1 LPIKDRRLIL
11 VVSLIVITSALAY
24 GLGWSKI
31 LAVDSISITG
41 TEQSSLITSQ
51 LVAGESKIRVGE
63 PLARINP
70 RTESNLIE
78 DLEWIA
84 GANVSRN
91 WWSGEV
97 KIQITERVPVAVF
110 KESLASNDPKYLT
123 SDGVEFSSP
132 QKFSNLAE
140 ISLGQSSKSERRRI
154 ASFVSHLPPGLVGSL
169 LGLEISTD
177 REIGMQMS
185 QGKKTLSVNWG
196 AGNSATDIAV
206 KSKVLVGLLALPENK
221 KISEVDLSIANSP
234 IVR

>member
-1 LPIKDRRLIL
+1 MPIKARRLIL

-84 GANVSRN
+84 SANVSRN

-140 ISLGQSSKSERRRI
+140 ISLGQSSKIERRTI
-154 ASFVSHLPPGLVGSL
+154 ASFVSHLPSELVGSL
-169 LGLEISTD
+169 LGLQISAD
-177 REIGMQMS
+177 REIGMQMGH
-185 QGKKTLSVNWG
+185 GKKTLSVNWG
-196 AGNSATDIAV
+196 AGNSTTDIAV

>member
-1 LPIKDRRLIL
+1 MPIKARRLIF
-11 VVSLIVITSALAY
+11 VVSLIAIISALAY

-84 GANVSRN
+84 SANVSRN

-132 QKFSNLAE
+132 LKFSNLAE
-140 ISLGQSSKSERRRI
+140 ISLGQSSKIERRTI
-154 ASFVSHLPPGLVGSL
+154 ASFVSHLPSELVGSL
-169 LGLEISTD
+169 LGLQISAD
-177 REIGMQMS
+177 REIGMQMGH
-185 QGKKTLSVNWG
+185 GKKTLSVNWG
-196 AGNSATDIAV
+196 AGNSTTDIAV

>member
-1 LPIKDRRLIL
+1 LPIKARRLIL

-84 GANVSRN
+84 SANVSRN

-140 ISLGQSSKSERRRI
+140 ISLGQSSKIERRTI
-154 ASFVSHLPPGLVGSL
+154 ASFVSHLPSELVGSL
-169 LGLEISTD
+169 LGLQISAD
-177 REIGMQMS
+177 REIGMQMGH
-185 QGKKTLSVNWG
+185 GKKTLSVNWG
-196 AGNSATDIAV
+196 AGNSTTDIAV

>member
-1 LPIKDRRLIL
+1 LPIKARRLIF
-11 VVSLIVITSALAY
+11 VVSLIAIISALAY

-84 GANVSRN
+84 SANVSRN

-132 QKFSNLAE
+132 LKFSNLAE
-140 ISLGQSSKSERRRI
+140 ISLGQSSKIERRTI
-154 ASFVSHLPPGLVGSL
+154 ASFVSHLPSELVGSL
-169 LGLEISTD
+169 LGLQISAD
-177 REIGMQMS
+177 REIGMQMGH
-185 QGKKTLSVNWG
+185 GKKTLSVNWG
-196 AGNSATDIAV
+196 AGNSTTDIAV

>member
-1 LPIKDRRLIL
+1 MPIKARRLIF
-11 VVSLIVITSALAY
+11 VVSLIAIISALAY

-41 TEQSSLITSQ
+41 TEQSSLITSK

-97 KIQITERVPVAVF
+97 KIQIIERVPVAVF

-140 ISLGQSSKSERRRI
+140 ISLGQSSKIERRTI
-154 ASFVSHLPPGLVGSL
+154 ASFVSHLPSELVGSL
-169 LGLEISTD
+169 LGLQISAD
-177 REIGMQMS
+177 REIGMQMGH
-185 QGKKTLSVNWG
+185 GKKTLSVNWG
-196 AGNSATDIAV
+196 AGNSTTDIAV

>member
-1 LPIKDRRLIL
+1 MPIKARRLIF
-11 VVSLIVITSALAY
+11 VVSLIAIISALAY

-84 GANVSRN
+84 SANVSRN

-140 ISLGQSSKSERRRI
+140 ISLGQSSKIERRTI
-154 ASFVSHLPPGLVGSL
+154 ASFVSHLPSELVGSL
-169 LGLEISTD
+169 LGLQISAD
-177 REIGMQMS
+177 REIGMQMGH
-185 QGKKTLSVNWG
+185 GKKTLSVNWG
-196 AGNSATDIAV
+196 AGNSTTDIAV

>member
-1 LPIKDRRLIL
+1 LPIKARRLIF
-11 VVSLIVITSALAY
+11 VVSLIAIISALAY

-84 GANVSRN
+84 SANVSRN

-140 ISLGQSSKSERRRI
+140 ISLGQSSKIERRTI
-154 ASFVSHLPPGLVGSL
+154 ASFVSHLPSELVGSL
-169 LGLEISTD
+169 LGLQISAD
-177 REIGMQMS
+177 REIGMQMGH
-185 QGKKTLSVNWG
+185 GKKTLSVNWG
-196 AGNSATDIAV
+196 AGNSTTDIAV